1 MVEVMGAIRTPRR
14 DAIRDTRRPAV
25 DVSTTDRRTSA
36 GGAPAPRRPAARTAR
51 SLSRTVLVSI
61 ALAAVSAVGCASHG
75 PLASAKVAQ
84 AERAVDD
91 AQQAG
96 AGVSAQLELRTA
108 QDKLRAAQTALAK
121 GKNDQAIRFAE
132 QAAVDGEYAHALAA
146 NQRANTMA
154 DEMGQYNKVLRQEL
168 ERLPK

>member
-1 MVEVMGAIRTPRR
+1 V
-14 DAIRDTRRPAV
+14 
-25 DVSTTDRRTSA
+25 
-36 GGAPAPRRPAARTAR
+36 
-51 SLSRTVLVSI
+51 
-61 ALAAVSAVGCASHG
+61 LAAVSAVGCASHS

-96 AGVSAQLELRTA
+96 AGVSAQRELRTA

-132 QAAVDGEYAHALAA
+132 QAAVDGEYARALAA

>member
-1 MVEVMGAIRTPRR
+1 M
-14 DAIRDTRRPAV
+14 
-25 DVSTTDRRTSA
+25 DVSSRPLYRTSF
-36 GGAPAPRRPAARTAR
+36 
-51 SLSRTVLVSI
+51 VSI
-61 ALAAVSAVGCASHG
+61 ALAALWAVGCASSVD

-96 AGVSAQLELRTA
+96 AGVSAQLEFRTA

-132 QAAVDGEYAHALAA
+132 QAAVDGEYARALAA
-146 NQRANTMA
+146 KQRANTMA